1 MTALIL
7 KLDLAGQPVR
17 WVTRREGA
25 LLVCRGQ
32 VAYPVSD
39 NVITLYGGYGRDGT
53 RSSVDVHTILAVRSI
68 HPGAHDDAVPC
79 LTNRGLF
86 RRDNH
91 TCMYCGEKMSGRWLT
106 RDHIR
111 PISRGGADR
120 WENVVAACQ
129 VCNQR
134 KDDKLPEEAGMKL
147 LALPYVPNS
156 AEGLILANR
165 NILADQMDYLRG
177 RLGKDSRLAA

>member
-1 MTALIL
+1 M
-7 KLDLAGQPVR
+7 
-17 WVTRREGA
+17 
-25 LLVCRGQ
+25 
-32 VAYPVSD
+32 
-39 NVITLYGGYGRDGT
+39 ITLYGGYGRDGK
-53 RSSVDVHTILAVRSI
+53 RSRLDVHTILAVRSI

-79 LTNRGLF
+79 LANRGLF
-86 RRDNH
+86 RRDSH

-106 RDHIR
+106 RDHVR
-111 PISRGGADR
+111 PISRGGGDR
-120 WENVVAACQ
+120 WENVVASCQ
-129 VCNQR
+129 ACNQK
-134 KDDKLPEEAGMKL
+134 KDNKLPEEAGMKL